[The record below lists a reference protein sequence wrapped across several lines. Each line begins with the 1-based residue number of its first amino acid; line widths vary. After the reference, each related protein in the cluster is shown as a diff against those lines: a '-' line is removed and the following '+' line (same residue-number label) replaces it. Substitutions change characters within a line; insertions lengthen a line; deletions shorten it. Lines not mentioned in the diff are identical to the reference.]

1 MRAAEIAKA
10 LCLEGETLLTISV
23 VSTRTFLGGC

>member
-10 LCLEGETLLTISV
+10 RCVERETLLTISV
-23 VSTRTFLGGC
+23 VSTRTFFGGC